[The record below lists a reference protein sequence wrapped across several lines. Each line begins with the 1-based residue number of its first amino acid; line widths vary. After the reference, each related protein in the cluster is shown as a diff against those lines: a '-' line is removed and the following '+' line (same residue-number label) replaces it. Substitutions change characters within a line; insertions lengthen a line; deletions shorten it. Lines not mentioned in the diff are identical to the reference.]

1 MSSVS
6 DIPPYIRYSV
16 LSGLEQR
23 VVNVVCYQF
32 AQYEGQDWQTLTA
45 ALGQSTTDLA
55 EGKVRMSEH
64 EIYSLD
70 QNCESL
76 HQKMHIAINTFVFK
90 AKMDG
95 LEIHL
100 IEHVMEVLS
109 SNLPFRTPARIL
121 IESILHEK
129 LKH

>member
-45 ALGQSTTDLA
+45 ALGQNTTGLA
-55 EGKVRMSEH
+55 ASKVRMSEH

-76 HQKMHIAINTFVFK
+76 HQKLHIAINTFVFK
-90 AKMDG
+90 ARMAG
-95 LEIHL
+95 LEIDL
-100 IEHVMEVLS
+100 IEHVMEILS
-109 SNLPFRTPARIL
+109 SNLTFRTPARIL
-121 IESILHEK
+121 IESILYEK
-129 LKH
+129 LRH

>member
-45 ALGQSTTDLA
+45 ALGQNTTDLA
-55 EGKVRMSEH
+55 ASKVRMSEH

-76 HQKMHIAINTFVFK
+76 HQKLHIAINTFVFK
-90 AKMDG
+90 ARMAG
-95 LEIHL
+95 LEIDL
-100 IEHVMEVLS
+100 IEHVMEILS
-109 SNLPFRTPARIL
+109 SNLTFRTPARIL
-121 IESILHEK
+121 IESILYEK
-129 LKH
+129 LRH